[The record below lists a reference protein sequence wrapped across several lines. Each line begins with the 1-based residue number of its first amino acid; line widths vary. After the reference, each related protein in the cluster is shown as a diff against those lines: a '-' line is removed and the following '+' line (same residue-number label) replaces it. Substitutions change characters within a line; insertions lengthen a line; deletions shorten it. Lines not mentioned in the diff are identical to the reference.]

1 MSIVYRSVQIP
12 SDLLEA
18 LGDTSELFWSDPAI
32 EPIIHDAIRA
42 WLKNPPSTTPQQP
55 AIASNKAGYQWK
67 QVFLPAGTRLR
78 ASFARKPYFAVVTG
92 NRIRHGTQNLSPS
105 AFANLHGSGTRNAW
119 HTIWLRFPGNEQWLL
134 ADTCRAR
141 QNAALA
147 SLFGSGTQK
156 PSA

>member
-1 MSIVYRSVQIP
+1 VSIVYRSVQIP

-67 QVFLPAGTRLR
+67 QVFLPAGTR
-78 ASFARKPYFAVVTG
+78 
-92 NRIRHGTQNLSPS
+92 
-105 AFANLHGSGTRNAW
+105 NAW

-147 SLFGSGTQK
+147 RLFGSGIQK